1 MTKNRIRWISTCD
14 FEGGLGVVQ
23 VSRGEVRE
31 YLPGNVSVG
40 RLGHVCEALVHAGN
54 AVLTPDALNPLGWFL
69 TVYSKDLRP
78 SSCPF

>member
-1 MTKNRIRWISTCD
+1 MTKNRIRGISTCD

-40 RLGHVCEALVHAGN
+40 RLGRACEELVHAGHG
-54 AVLTPDALNPLGWFL
+54 AMIPDPCAPLAWFL
-69 TVYSKDLRP
+69 TVFSKEAR
-78 SSCPF
+78 SERCPF